1 MVLRNPQIGIPGSR
15 EKFWTAIEQNMVEIQ
30 NIEPIVNAYVYL
42 QKTEYGFLKK
52 VIKKE
57 IWNEYL

>member
-1 MVLRNPQIGIPGSR
+1 M
-15 EKFWTAIEQNMVEIQ
+15 FEIQ
-30 NIEPIVNAYVYL
+30 NIEPIVNAYEYL
-42 QKTEYGFLKK
+42 QKTEYGFLQK